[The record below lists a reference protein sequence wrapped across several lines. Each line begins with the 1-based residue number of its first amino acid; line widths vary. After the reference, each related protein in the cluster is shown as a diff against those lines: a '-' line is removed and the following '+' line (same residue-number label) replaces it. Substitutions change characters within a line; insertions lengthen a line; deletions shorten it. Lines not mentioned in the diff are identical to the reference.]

1 MISPRV
7 NNVKRMVP
15 LLLLVALFLV
25 PLVSADEKP
34 DSLLPE
40 PSVKVET
47 YPHWKSGDIALY
59 IMDFPQ
65 DGHTYTQS
73 SIKFRVAVWGATAE
87 DPIVI
92 LLNGEEAA
100 RIEGEGLFTYEW
112 SLMGS
117 HHLLIRCRNRIFEQA
132 QFNIKA
138 PPPPKPMIDIDEFYA
153 RLAAERSTVMLA
165 MLGATIAG
173 IPTGIWVKRKTKI
186 TSAWAVMPLGVFPLL
201 GIRYLPTLYMLIPY
215 GLSASLV
222 YWLARGY
229 ATEKAVTEF
238 HDSGLLRINTYPF
251 DDEGKGI
258 ITDVGPRYWRTG
270 FIHVTPL
277 EIEGKEGYLP
287 LEFNG
292 KSYPQIITRGNGMK
306 ETETSIQIKSE
317 WSLAQAFAE
326 SKLIEKLQKKVADM
340 ELAQMLMNRALPV
353 VITRMMQRFE
363 DTLRE
368 NIINQDLDT
377 TNLHKQVKEATLKL
391 TDELQRTTPSQGEED
406 DGEG

>member
-1 MISPRV
+1 M
-7 NNVKRMVP
+7 KRIMVP
-15 LLLLVALFLV
+15 LALFLV
-25 PLVSADEKP
+25 IFNAAIPGMAYGADN
-34 DSLLPE
+34 STIPE
-40 PSVKVET
+40 AKVRVET
-47 YPHWKSGDIALY
+47 YPQWRSGDLALF

-65 DGHTYTQS
+65 EGVTYTQT
-73 SIKFRVAVWGATAE
+73 SIRFRVAVWGATPE

-117 HHLLIRCRNRIFEQA
+117 HHLLIRCRNKIFNQA

-138 PPPPKPMIDIDEFYA
+138 PPPPAAVILYEEFQS
-153 RLAAERSTVMLA
+153 RLAAQRSTVMLT

-173 IPTGIWVKRKTKI
+173 IPSGIWVKRKTKI
-186 TSAWAVMPLGVFPLL
+186 TSAWAIMPLGVFPLI
-201 GIRYLPTLYMLIPY
+201 GIRYLPDLYMLIPY

-287 LEFNG
+287 LEVNG
-292 KSYPQIITRGNGMK
+292 KTYPQIITRGNGL
-306 ETETSIQIKSE
+306 TQSETSIQIRSE

-326 SKLIEKLQKKVADM
+326 SKLIEKLQKKVAEM
-340 ELAQMLMNRALPV
+340 ELAEMLMNRALPV

-368 NIINQDLDT
+368 NIINQDLNTD
-377 TNLHKQVKEATLKL
+377 NLHKQVKEATSKL
-391 TDELQRTTPSQGEED
+391 TDELQRTTPSQGEEIN
-406 DGEG
+406 GEG

>member
-1 MISPRV
+1 M
-7 NNVKRMVP
+7 KRFMVP
-15 LLLLVALFLV
+15 LALFLV
-25 PLVSADEKP
+25 IFNAAPGMAHGAD
-34 DSLLPE
+34 SNSTIPE
-40 PSVKVET
+40 AKIRVET
-47 YPHWKSGDIALY
+47 YPQWRSGDLALF

-65 DGHTYTQS
+65 EGVTYTQT
-73 SIKFRVAVWGATAE
+73 SIRFRVAVWGASPE

-117 HHLLIRCRNRIFEQA
+117 HHLLIRCRNKIFNQA

-138 PPPPKPMIDIDEFYA
+138 PPPPAAVILYEEFQS
-153 RLAAERSTVMLA
+153 RLAAQRSTVMLT

-173 IPTGIWVKRKTKI
+173 IPSGIWVKRKTKI
-186 TSAWAVMPLGVFPLL
+186 TSAWAIMPLGVFPLI
-201 GIRYLPTLYMLIPY
+201 GIRYLPDLYMLIPY

-287 LEFNG
+287 LEVNG
-292 KSYPQIITRGNGMK
+292 KTYPQIITRGNGM
-306 ETETSIQIKSE
+306 TQSETSIQIRSE

-326 SKLIEKLQKKVADM
+326 SKLIEKLQKKVAEM
-340 ELAQMLMNRALPV
+340 ELAEMLMNRALPV

-368 NIINQDLDT
+368 NIINQDLNTD
-377 TNLHKQVKEATLKL
+377 NLHKQVKEATSKL
-391 TDELQRTTPSQGEED
+391 TDELQRTTPSQGEEIN
-406 DGEG
+406 GEG

>member
-1 MISPRV
+1 M
-7 NNVKRMVP
+7 KRFMVP
-15 LLLLVALFLV
+15 LALFLV
-25 PLVSADEKP
+25 IFNATVPDTVVGAD
-34 DSLLPE
+34 SNSTIPE
-40 PSVKVET
+40 AKIRVET
-47 YPHWKSGDIALY
+47 YPQWRSGNLALY

-65 DGHTYTQS
+65 EGVTYTQS
-73 SIKFRVAVWGATAE
+73 SIRFRVAVWGATPE
-87 DPIVI
+87 NPIVI

-117 HHLLIRCRNRIFEQA
+117 HHLLIRCRNRIFNQA

-138 PPPPKPMIDIDEFYA
+138 PPPPAAVILLEEFQS
-153 RLAAERSTVMLA
+153 RLAAQRSTVMLA

-186 TSAWAVMPLGVFPLL
+186 MSAWALMPLGVFPLI
-201 GIRYLPTLYMLIPY
+201 GIRYLPDLYMLIPY

-222 YWLARGY
+222 YCLARGY

-258 ITDVGPRYWRTG
+258 ITDVGPRHWRTG

-277 EIEGKEGYLP
+277 TIEGKEGYLP
-287 LEFNG
+287 LEVNG

-306 ETETSIQIKSE
+306 ETDSSILIKSE

-326 SKLIEKLQKKVADM
+326 SKLIERLQRKVAEM
-340 ELAQMLMNRALPV
+340 ELAEMLMNRALPV

-368 NIINQDLDT
+368 NIINQDLDADS
-377 TNLHKQVKEATLKL
+377 LHQQVKEATVEL
-391 TDELQRTTPSQGEED
+391 TDELQRTTPPSQGEEII
-406 DGEG
+406 GEG